1 MHWPISLL
9 KTMTPTIT
17 WNECAAL
24 PFFGHDVVFFFLIE
38 MIVNVLH
45 RISLA
50 YSIWVRYNCL
60 RNRFLIDSYL
70 MIETLNQQISPT
82 QKPIFLHTI
91 SNNDWSIDF
100 NFLLLHT
107 QKKTK
112 KTYTRWEKKWVSTL
126 STAQY
131 GGCQATKIR
140 ADYLT
145 IEWIWLCDDAR
156 KCAQQLEES
165 TLSIITEA
173 LFQWR
178 TIRQYSTPLYA

>member
-24 PFFGHDVVFFFLIE
+24 PFFGHDVVFFFNWDDCQRFAQNLS
-38 MIVNVLH
+38 
-45 RISLA
+45 RI
-50 YSIWVRYNCL
+50 WQRYNCL

-107 QKKTK
+107 QEKTK
-112 KTYTRWEKKWVSTL
+112 KHTL
-126 STAQY
+126 
-131 GGCQATKIR
+131 
-140 ADYLT
+140 D
-145 IEWIWLCDDAR
+145 ER
-156 KCAQQLEES
+156 KNGYQRSQQHNMVDVKRLK
-165 TLSIITEA
+165 
-173 LFQWR
+173 
-178 TIRQYSTPLYA
+178 

>member
-112 KTYTRWEKKWVSTL
+112 KHTL
-126 STAQY
+126 
-131 GGCQATKIR
+131 
-140 ADYLT
+140 D
-145 IEWIWLCDDAR
+145 ER
-156 KCAQQLEES
+156 KNGYQRSQQHNMVDVKRLK
-165 TLSIITEA
+165 
-173 LFQWR
+173 
-178 TIRQYSTPLYA
+178 